1 LFNRY
6 TSKQTYMTVP
16 PSLGTPE
23 EARRTV
29 ETAEADFEA
38 RLVALSAAVSREC
51 AEDGIRILRLTGP
64 TCSGKTTFSKKLTD
78 GFAAFGR
85 NVHTVSIDNF
95 YRPRE
100 FLIERSKQLG
110 LDKVDYDSIDT
121 IDFDALSECV
131 REIFTDDE
139 TLIPVF
145 DFNAGKAVGFEHIS
159 YESGEMFIFEGIQA
173 IYPEVTGLFSHY
185 NYVSVFICAIEP
197 LICNGKLFEPNEIRL
212 LRRLVRDYKFRGSSP
227 ERTFEMWDGVRE
239 NEDINIFPYV
249 GECNIK
255 INSTLPYEINVL
267 APHLRKILS
276 LVEPGSR
283 YYGSA
288 RDILSKI
295 EERKQAK
302 LAKDYAKSDA
312 IRDELKQK
320 GVTLID
326 TKEGTTYK
334 LD

>member
-1 LFNRY
+1 MERRGD
-6 TSKQTYMTVP
+6 SMTECRNSFKNEKDIHEYV
-16 PSLGTPE
+16 LAC
-23 EARRTV
+23 EA
-29 ETAEADFEA
+29 EFDA
-38 RLVALSAAVSREC
+38 RMKNITDQVANTEGLKLIALS
-51 AEDGIRILRLTGP
+51 GP

-78 GFAAFGR
+78 GFAVYGR

-145 DFNAGKAVGFEHIS
+145 DFNAGKPVGFEHIS

-185 NYVSVFICAIEP
+185 NYVSVFICAIDP
-197 LICNGKLFEPNEIRL
+197 LVCNGKLFEPNEIRL

-227 ERTFEMWDGVRE
+227 ESTFEMWDGVRE

-267 APHLRKILS
+267 APYLREILS
-276 LVEPGSR
+276 LVEPESR

-295 EERKQAK
+295 EGIEEIPEK
-302 LAKDYAKSDA
+302 LIPKNSLYREF
-312 IRDELKQK
+312 I
-320 GVTLID
+320 G
-326 TKEGTTYK
+326 
-334 LD
+334 

>member
-1 LFNRY
+1 MERRGDSMIECRNSFKNENDIHEYVLAC
-6 TSKQTYMTVP
+6 
-16 PSLGTPE
+16 
-23 EARRTV
+23 EA
-29 ETAEADFEA
+29 EFDA
-38 RLVALSAAVSREC
+38 RMKNITDQVANTEGLKLIALS
-51 AEDGIRILRLTGP
+51 GP

-78 GFAAFGR
+78 GFAAYGR

-239 NEDINIFPYV
+239 NEDMNIFPYA

-267 APHLRKILS
+267 APHLREILS

-295 EERKQAK
+295 EGIEEIPEK
-302 LAKDYAKSDA
+302 LIPKNSLYREF
-312 IRDELKQK
+312 I
-320 GVTLID
+320 G
-326 TKEGTTYK
+326 
-334 LD
+334 

>member
-1 LFNRY
+1 MERRGD
-6 TSKQTYMTVP
+6 SMTECRNSFKNEKDIHEYV
-16 PSLGTPE
+16 LAC
-23 EARRTV
+23 EA
-29 ETAEADFEA
+29 EFDA
-38 RLVALSAAVSREC
+38 RMKNITDQVANTEGLKLIALS
-51 AEDGIRILRLTGP
+51 GP

-78 GFAAFGR
+78 GFAVYGR

-100 FLIERSKQLG
+100 FLIERSKQFG

-145 DFNAGKAVGFEHIS
+145 DFNAGKPVGFEHIS

-185 NYVSVFICAIEP
+185 NYVSVFICAIDP
-197 LICNGKLFEPNEIRL
+197 LVCNGKLFEPNEIRL

-227 ERTFEMWDGVRE
+227 ESTFEMWDGVRE

-267 APHLRKILS
+267 APYLREILS
-276 LVEPGSR
+276 LVEPESR

-295 EERKQAK
+295 EGIEEIPEK
-302 LAKDYAKSDA
+302 LIPKNSLYREF
-312 IRDELKQK
+312 I
-320 GVTLID
+320 G
-326 TKEGTTYK
+326 
-334 LD
+334 